1 MFRKL
6 LLTACLSSALL
17 SADAAIFTGKDAQK
31 IVPGT
36 SKVVIDDVRQT
47 LAFAVFQQPVVTSAG
62 YDLWLKQLLKTG
74 NETRFE
80 LYAQETDKLGMTHY
94 RYRQLHNNIEV
105 ESGVYFVHTKNGA
118 IVSANGEYYSNI
130 TAANQVLLTRTQ
142 ALTAAVQHTG
152 ASKYKWE
159 TGELKREDV
168 LKEAALRVCR
178 NQVGQWTIAW
188 RIDVFAH
195 EPIGRNWVFV
205 DASNG
210 NLVTKQLRMYHI
222 DVTGTAQTGHNG
234 TQTITT
240 DSVSPGNYR
249 LYESGRGGGIH
260 TFAPGPVEVTDADN
274 LWQANAALDEFATDA
289 HWGTEVTYDFF
300 NSRYGRVGQN
310 NAGLPALSQVH
321 DGMYVNAFWNGTNMA
336 YGDGDNV
343 DYFPLTSLEIVGH
356 EYAHGVT
363 EFSAALVYANESG
376 ALNESF
382 SDVFGAAIR
391 FIYSPSVASWFI
403 GDQIVRPNSSGTPF
417 RNMANPNQFQCADT
431 YGGTFFN
438 NGDIVHYDS
447 GIQNYWFYL
456 LCQGGSGTNDLG
468 NNFNVTAIGM
478 SDAVDIAYRNLT
490 VYLTPNS
497 TFLDARIG
505 AEQAAVDLFGACT
518 PQVIE
523 TSDAWY
529 AVGVGGVN
537 TFVVSASGVAAPAIS
552 CSVPANITFTNTSGN
567 ATVFNWDFGDSSP
580 ASTLASPT
588 HTYTAAGTYTV
599 TLIASGTGLCS
610 GIDTTTLTVTVNN
623 IPGPVPATCTPAT
636 VNYCCNQGITQ
647 VQLNTINWT
656 SSNAAAGFSDFT
668 CSDSTLLI
676 AGGTY
681 PITINTD
688 PNGVA
693 PEYVAVY
700 IDYNN
705 DGAFSTTE
713 LAYSTPAGSPAYLHQ
728 GTINTPIS
736 ATLNTRLRMRVL
748 SDVSAITSSCQSL
761 QRGQAEDYMVYFVA
775 NTQAPTCNF
784 TSNITTILVG
794 NSINFT
800 DLSNFAITNWNWT
813 FTGGTPATSTLQNPS
828 AITYNTAGVY
838 PVKLVVAN
846 SFGNDSLTQVQYI
859 NVVQGQN
866 ICQSQSL
873 TANAG
878 LLYDSGGPNGDYSD
892 NQNCYFLI
900 TPACGTNLTLNIDML
915 DLELNYD
922 YLTIRDGSNA
932 SAPIVFFDD
941 QMPTNPTFVSTSG
954 SFYIV
959 FTSDVSVTYTG
970 FQLSWSSTPLGVSP
984 APAFSFAPVAPQ
996 NLLPVNFTDLS
1007 TNSPTQWT
1015 WNFGDNTPTSAL
1027 QNPSH
1032 IYTAPGVYTV
1042 TLLACNC
1049 VGCDQTF
1056 QTVTVLPNGIA
1067 ETQLNLLSVYPNPF
1081 STQLTFELPETV
1093 VPEQLQIRIIDL
1105 GGRLITDIQPQQ
1117 HRFTAETQLSA
1128 GVYFAE
1134 VWQNGQRVQTVK
1146 LVKQ

>member
-1 MFRKL
+1 SL
-6 LLTACLSSALL
+6 
-17 SADAAIFTGKDAQK
+17 
-31 IVPGT
+31 
-36 SKVVIDDVRQT
+36 
-47 LAFAVFQQPVVTSAG
+47 
-62 YDLWLKQLLKTG
+62 
-74 NETRFE
+74 N
-80 LYAQETDKLGMTHY
+80 
-94 RYRQLHNNIEV
+94 
-105 ESGVYFVHTKNGA
+105 
-118 IVSANGEYYSNI
+118 
-130 TAANQVLLTRTQ
+130 
-142 ALTAAVQHTG
+142 
-152 ASKYKWE
+152 
-159 TGELKREDV
+159 
-168 LKEAALRVCR
+168 
-178 NQVGQWTIAW
+178 
-188 RIDVFAH
+188 
-195 EPIGRNWVFV
+195 
-205 DASNG
+205 
-210 NLVTKQLRMYHI
+210 
-222 DVTGTAQTGHNG
+222 
-234 TQTITT
+234 
-240 DSVSPGNYR
+240 NYR

-260 TFAPGPVEVTDADN
+260 TFAPGPTEVTDGDN
-274 LWQANAALDEFATDA
+274 FWLPNAALDEFATDA

-310 NAGLPALSQVH
+310 NAAMPALSQVH

-356 EYAHGVT
+356 EYMHGVT

-403 GDQIVRPNSSGTPF
+403 GDQIVRPNSNGTPF

-456 LCQGGSGTNDLG
+456 LCQGGTGTNDLG

-478 SDAVDIAYRNLT
+478 SDAIDIAYRNLT

-497 TFLDARIG
+497 TFLDARVG
-505 AEQAAVDLFGACT
+505 AEQAAEDLFGACT

-537 TFVVSASGVAAPAIS
+537 SYIVSAAGVASPAIS
-552 CSVPANITFTNTSGN
+552 CSVPASVTFTNTSAN
-567 ATVFNWDFGDSSP
+567 ANVFNWDFGDSSP
-580 ASTLASPT
+580 ASSLASPT
-588 HTYTAAGTYTV
+588 HIYTAAGTYTV
-599 TLIASGTGLCS
+599 TLIASGTGFCS
-610 GIDTTTLTVTVNN
+610 GIDTTTLIVTVNN
-623 IPGPVPATCTPAT
+623 VPGPIPATCSPAT

-656 SSNAAAGFSDFT
+656 SSNAASGFSDFT
-668 CSDSTLLI
+668 CSDSTLLV

-688 PNGVA
+688 PNGIS

-705 DGAFSTTE
+705 DGAFSAAE
-713 LAYSTPAGSPAYLHQ
+713 LVYSTPAGSPAYLHQ
-728 GTINTPIS
+728 GTFTTPIG
-736 ATLNTRLRMRVL
+736 AVLNTRLRMRVL
-748 SDVSAITSSCQSL
+748 SDVAPVTSACQSL

-784 TSNITTILVG
+784 TANITTIPVG
-794 NSINFT
+794 GTINFT

-813 FTGGTPATSTLQNPS
+813 FTGGTPAASTLQNPS
-828 AITYNTAGVY
+828 LITYSTAGIY

-859 NVVQGQN
+859 NVVQGVN

-878 LLYDSGGPNGDYSD
+878 ILYDSGGPNGDYSD
-892 NQNCYFLI
+892 NESCSFVI
-900 TPACGTNLTLNIDML
+900 TPACGTNLTLNIDMMN
-915 DLELNYD
+915 LEQNYD
-922 YLTIRDGSNA
+922 YLAIYDGTSTA
-932 SAPIVFFDD
+932 GPQLFYDD
-941 QMPTNPTFVSTSG
+941 QMPVNPTFVSTSG

-959 FTSDVSVTYTG
+959 FTSDVSVYYSG
-970 FQLSWSSTPLGVSP
+970 FQISWSSTPIGVVP
-984 APAFSFAPVAPQ
+984 AAFFSSLPVGPQ
-996 NLLPVNFTDLS
+996 NLVPVNFTDLS

-1015 WNFGDNTPTSAL
+1015 WNFGDNTPVSTL
-1027 QNPSH
+1027 QNPTH
-1032 IYTAPGVYTV
+1032 IYASPGTYTV

-1049 VGCDQTF
+1049 VGCDQIAETI
-1056 QTVTVLPNGIA
+1056 TILPNGIA
-1067 ETQLNLLSVYPNPF
+1067 ETQFNLLSVYPNPF
-1081 STQLTFELPETV
+1081 TTQLTFELPETV
-1093 VPEQLQIRIIDL
+1093 VPEQVQIRITDI

-1117 HRFTAETQLSA
+1117 RRFTAETQLSS

-1134 VWQNGQRVQTVK
+1134 VWQNGRRVQTVK

>member
-1 MFRKL
+1 MLRKL
-6 LLTACLSSALL
+6 LFTVCCSTALL
-17 SADAAIFTGKDAQK
+17 SAEAAIYTGKDAQRL
-31 IVPGT
+31 VPGT
-36 SKVVIDDVRQT
+36 SKVVVDDVRQT
-47 LAFAVFQQPVVTSAG
+47 LAFAVFDQPVVVAVG
-62 YDLWLKQLLKTG
+62 YELWLKQLLKAG

-80 LYAQETDKLGMTHY
+80 LYARETDKLGMVHY

-105 ESGVYFVHTKNGA
+105 ESGVYYVHTKNGA
-118 IVSANGEYYSNI
+118 VVSANGEFYSNI
-130 TAANQVLLTRTQ
+130 NATNQVLLTRPQ
-142 ALTAAVQHTG
+142 ALAAAVKHTG
-152 ASKYKWE
+152 ATSYKWE
-159 TGELKREDV
+159 TGELKREEV

-178 NQVGQWTIAW
+178 NQIGQWTIAW

-210 NLVTKQLRMYHI
+210 NLVSKQLRMYHI

-234 TQTITT
+234 VQTITT

-260 TFAPGPVEVTDADN
+260 TFSPGPTEITDADN
-274 LWQANAALDEFATDA
+274 SWQPNAALDEFATDA

-300 NSRYGRVGQN
+300 NTRYGRIGQN

-321 DGMYVNAFWNGTNMA
+321 DGAYVNAYWNGTNMA

-343 DYFPLTSLEIVGH
+343 NYFPLTSLEIVGH

-391 FIYSPSVASWFI
+391 FIYSPSVGSWFI
-403 GDQIVRPNSSGTPF
+403 GDQIVRPNSTGTPF

-468 NNFNVTAIGM
+468 NNFNVAAIGM
-478 SDAVDIAYRNLT
+478 SDALDITYRNLT

-537 TFVVSASGVAAPAIS
+537 TYVVSASALAAPAIS

-623 IPGPVPATCTPAT
+623 IPGPVPSTCTPAT

-668 CSDSTLLI
+668 CADSTLLI

-688 PNGVA
+688 PNGIA

-705 DGAFSTTE
+705 DGAFSPAE
-713 LAYSTPAGSPAYLHQ
+713 LAYNTPAGSPAYLHQ
-728 GTINTPIS
+728 GVINTPIS

-748 SDVSAITSSCQSL
+748 SDVSAITSACQSL

-775 NTQAPTCNF
+775 NTQVPTCNF
-784 TSNITTILVG
+784 TANITTIPVG
-794 NSINFT
+794 GSIIFT

-813 FTGGTPATSTLQNPS
+813 FTGGTPATSALQNPS
-828 AITYNTAGVY
+828 SITYNTAGVY
-838 PVKLVVAN
+838 PVKLVVTN

-900 TPACGTNLTLNIDML
+900 TPACGSNLTLNIDMM
-915 DLELNYD
+915 DLEQNYD
-922 YLTIRDGSNA
+922 YLTIHDGVNA

-959 FTSDVSVTYTG
+959 FTSDFSVTYSG
-970 FQLSWSSTPLGVSP
+970 FQLSWSSTPLAASP

-1027 QNPSH
+1027 QNPTH
-1032 IYTAPGVYTV
+1032 TYAAPGVYTV

-1081 STQLTFELPETV
+1081 NTQLTFELPETV
-1093 VPEQLQIRIIDL
+1093 VPEHVQIRIVDL
-1105 GGRLITDIQPQQ
+1105 GGRLISDIQPQQ

>member
-1 MFRKL
+1 MLRKL
-6 LLTACLSSALL
+6 LLTTLLATGFL
-17 SADAAIFTGKDAQK
+17 SADAAIFTGTDAQK

-47 LAFAVFQQPVVTSAG
+47 LSFAVFDQPVVTSVG
-62 YDLWLKQLLKTG
+62 YELWLKQLLKVG

-94 RYRQLHNNIEV
+94 RYRQLHNSIEV
-105 ESGVYFVHTKNGA
+105 ESGVYYVHTKNGA
-118 IVSANGEYYSNI
+118 IVSANGEYYKNI
-130 TAANQVLLTRTQ
+130 TATNQVLLTRAQ
-142 ALTAAVQHTG
+142 ALAAAVKHTG
-152 ASKYKWE
+152 ASTYKWE

-205 DASNG
+205 DAANG

-234 TQTITT
+234 IQTITT
-240 DSVSPGNYR
+240 DSVSQNNYR

-260 TFAPGPVEVTDADN
+260 TYAPGPAEVTDADN
-274 LWQANAALDEFATDA
+274 FWQPNAALDEFATDA
-289 HWGTEVTYDFF
+289 HWGTEVTYDFY

-310 NAGLPALSQVH
+310 NAAMPALSQVH
-321 DGMYVNAFWNGTNMA
+321 DGLYVNAFWNGTNMA

-356 EYAHGVT
+356 EYTHGVT
-363 EFSAALVYANESG
+363 EFSAGLIYANESG

-391 FIYSPSVASWFI
+391 FTYSPAVASWFI

-431 YGGTFFN
+431 YGGLFFN

-456 LCQGGSGTNDLG
+456 LCQGGSGNNDLG

-478 SDAVDIAYRNLT
+478 SDAIDITYRNLT

-505 AEQAAVDLFGACT
+505 AEQAAEDIFGGCSS
-518 PQVIE
+518 QVIQ
-523 TSDAWY
+523 TANAWY
-529 AVGVGGVN
+529 AVGVGGIN
-537 TFVVSASGVAAPAIS
+537 SYVVTASAQPSPLVS
-552 CSVPANITFTNTSGN
+552 CSVPASVTFNNTSSN
-567 ATVFNWDFGDSSP
+567 ANVFSWDFGDSSP
-580 ASTLASPT
+580 TSSLSSPT
-588 HTYTAAGTYTV
+588 HVYTAAGTYTV
-599 TLIASGTGLCS
+599 TLIATGTGFCS
-610 GIDTTTLTVTVNN
+610 GVDTTTLTVTINN
-623 IPGPVPATCTPAT
+623 VPGPVQATCNPTT
-636 VNYCCNQGITQ
+636 QNFCCNQGITQ
-647 VQLNTINWT
+647 VTFNTINHT
-656 SSNAAAGFSDFT
+656 SGNAIDSYSDFT
-668 CSDSTLLI
+668 CADSTLLI
-676 AGGTY
+676 AGATY

-688 PNGVA
+688 ANGLA
-693 PEYVAVY
+693 DEYVAAY

-705 DGAFSTTE
+705 DGNFQTTE
-713 LAYSTPAGSPAYLHQ
+713 RIYATPAGQPGNVHQ
-728 GTINTPIS
+728 GIVNTS
-736 ATLNTRLRMRVL
+736 FTATLNTRLRMRVI
-748 SDVSAITSSCQSL
+748 SDVSPITSGCFSPV
-761 QRGQAEDYMVYFVA
+761 RGQVEDYMVYFVA
-775 NTQAPTCNF
+775 NTQAPLCNF
-784 TSNITTILVG
+784 TVSSNVIPVG
-794 NSINFT
+794 NTVNFY
-800 DLSNFAITNWNWT
+800 DLSNFAPTSWNWT
-813 FTGGTPATSTLQNPS
+813 FTGAASTSSTQQNPT
-828 AITYNTAGVY
+828 AVVYNTAGTY
-838 PVKLVVAN
+838 PVKLVCAN
-846 SFGNDSLTQVQYI
+846 AFGSDSLTQIQYI
-859 NVVQGQN
+859 TVVNAVN
-866 ICQSQSL
+866 ICQSQSI
-873 TANAG
+873 TADG
-878 LLYDSGGPNGDYSD
+878 GFLFDSGGPNGDYLD
-892 NQNCYFLI
+892 NEYCTFVI
-900 TPACGTNLTLNIDML
+900 TPSCVTNLTITIDSL
-915 DLELNYD
+915 DIEQFYD
-922 YLTIRDGSNA
+922 FLGIYDGTNA
-932 SAPIVFFDD
+932 SAPQLFYGD
-941 QMPTNPTFVSTSG
+941 QMPQINTFTSTSG
-954 SFYIV
+954 SFFIE
-959 FTSDVSVTYTG
+959 FISDVSVTYSG
-970 FQLSWSSTPLGVSP
+970 FKLSWSSTPVGVSP

-996 NLLPVNFTDLS
+996 NLIPVNFTDLS

-1032 IYTAPGVYTV
+1032 TYAAPGVYTV

-1067 ETQLNLLSVYPNPF
+1067 ETQLNVLSVYPNPF
-1081 STQLTFELPETV
+1081 STQLTFELPETI
-1093 VPEQLQIRIIDL
+1093 VPEQVQIRIVDI
-1105 GGRLITDIQPQQ
+1105 GGRLISDIQPQQ
-1117 HRFTAETQLSA
+1117 HRFSTDAQMSA

-1134 VWQNGQRVQTVK
+1134 VWQNGRRVQTVK